1 MMRGILKALFSVAL
15 AAAAFGLPASGAAGA
30 DSPVTVQV
38 EGGYGGVVPQ
48 GGWAPIQVSVTNH
61 GPDTKATLKLSVGAG
76 QYGQTSGGAVRG
88 PASSGSVPPGGSY
101 GFSGPGSAAGS
112 PAVTQELDVVLPAG
126 TTKHFTAYLPSSPGT
141 WTAQVVGP
149 SGTLLAAARTQV
161 TQSTSLTVAVVS
173 DDPHAFDQIGSIQDV
188 AQAFEGLPQPIH
200 LTPGALPDNA
210 AALSAFGLVA
220 VTNAST
226 DSLTAAQRRALDDY
240 VAQGGSVL
248 TTGGDAWRKT
258 QAGLPADLVD
268 MAASGVQSVP
278 GLPGLASAL
287 GKPAV
292 AGSVAVTTGTRRS
305 GVTALSDGQTPI
317 LLDAPVGRGRALY
330 LAVDP
335 TAEPLASWSGT
346 VPLLRQVVVRAAAG
360 SAALHGGSPFP
371 IAGRG
376 IQSQGSSLFQALS
389 NIPSLDLPS
398 PLLIAIALI
407 VFIVLVGPVNYLLL
421 RRIHRPDLAWGTIP
435 LLVVMSAGSIYGIGL
450 KTRGTNVLADRV
462 RLLYVQPGSNRAYV
476 DAGTGVFAP
485 HTGAHTVSTVSGSL
499 VTTLSGGSLWLGG
512 GGIVL
517 PLPFSSASAATSS
530 LTVKDGNPP
539 AVRMTWPNADS
550 IQAFGEE
557 YAQTQPGTLD
567 AHLTLTNGRLTGTVV
582 NHTGTTITDAVV
594 LSGTAF
600 SKLGTI
606 PPGSSAPIDIP
617 LPGAGPVNRFAGQTF
632 SLPQQV
638 YLHAPASCSAN
649 VPCNIPGV
657 TFPTSRPTAAGRQ
670 AQRRSDVL
678 SGVLG
683 QDILDVP
690 RPMFVGWATT
700 PSGPVRVDGARA
712 QLNELD
718 AYILQLDPPVPAGT
732 GSSLASG
739 SVAGRVVDVTGS
751 PSLESPGAGVGAS
764 LPPNAS
770 ATFEF
775 ALGGAKGGTEGGTEG
790 ATAWQRLS
798 LTVTIP
804 LPAGGPPTGGNA
816 TTAVYNFRTSTWD
829 PLPLS
834 ISKATDVP
842 APGDHVS
849 PDGVLRVRA
858 QTTNSSAEL
867 GTIDVSG
874 ERAPST

>member
-1 MMRGILKALFSVAL
+1 MMRRILKALFSVAL
-15 AAAAFGLPASGAAGA
+15 AAATFGLPAPGAADA
-30 DSPVTVQV
+30 DSPVTVQA

-76 QYGQTSGGAVRG
+76 QNGQTGGGTIKG
-88 PASSGSVPPGGSY
+88 PVTVPSIGSVGPGGWY
-101 GFSGPGSAAGS
+101 GFSGPGSAAGG
-112 PAVTQELDVVLPAG
+112 PAVTRELDVVLPAG

-141 WTAQVVGP
+141 WTAEVAGP
-149 SGTLLAAARTQV
+149 SGRVLAAARTQV
-161 TQSTSLTVAVVS
+161 MQSTSLSVAVVS
-173 DDPHAFDQIGSIQDV
+173 DDPHALDQIGSIQDV
-188 AQAFEGLPQPIH
+188 AQSFQGPPQAVH

-210 AALSAFGLVA
+210 AALSSFGLVA
-220 VTNAST
+220 VTNATT

-240 VAQGGSVL
+240 VAHGGSIL
-248 TTGGDAWRKT
+248 ATGGDAWRKT
-258 QAGLPADLVD
+258 QAGLPADLVA
-268 MAASGVQSVP
+268 MAASGVRSVP

-346 VPLLRQVVVRAAAG
+346 VPLLRQVVVRAASG
-360 SAALHGGSPFP
+360 STALNGGSPFP
-371 IAGRG
+371 TPGRG
-376 IQSQGSSLFQALS
+376 VQSQGSSLFQALS

-398 PLLIAIALI
+398 PLLIAVALI
-407 VFIVLVGPVNYLLL
+407 AFIVLVGPVNYLLL

-450 KTRGTNVLADRV
+450 KTRGTDVLADRV

-485 HTGAHTVSTVSGSL
+485 HTGAHTVSTVNGSL

-517 PLPFSSASAATSS
+517 PVPFSSSSAATGS

-539 AVRMTWPNADS
+539 AVSMTWPNADS

-557 YAQTQPGTLD
+557 YAETQPGALD
-567 AHLTLTNGRLTGTVV
+567 AHLTVTNGRLTGTVV
-582 NHTGTTITDAVV
+582 NHTGTTITDAVA

-600 SKLGTI
+600 SRLGTI
-606 PPGSSAPIDIP
+606 PPDGSAPVDIP

-638 YLHAPASCSAN
+638 YLHAPASCGVN
-649 VPCNIPGV
+649 VPCNVPGV
-657 TFPTSRPTAAGRQ
+657 TFQASRPTAAGRQ

-683 QDILDVP
+683 QDLLDVP

-700 PSGPVRVDGARA
+700 PSGPVRVDGGRA

-718 AYILQLDPPVPAGT
+718 AYIMQLDPPAPAGT
-732 GSSLASG
+732 GSSLAAG

-751 PSLESPGAGVGAS
+751 PSLESQGAGLGAS

-775 ALGGAKGGTEGGTEG
+775 ALG
-790 ATAWQRLS
+790 ATAWQKLF
-798 LTVTIP
+798 LTVTLP
-804 LPAGGPPTGGNA
+804 LPTGGPPSGGNA

-834 ISKATDVP
+834 ISQATDVP
-842 APGDHVS
+842 ASNDHVS
-849 PDGVLRVRA
+849 PDGLLRVRA
-858 QTTNSSAEL
+858 QTTSSSAEL

-874 ERAPST
+874 ERAPSA

>member
-1 MMRGILKALFSVAL
+1 MMRRTLKALFSVAL
-15 AAAAFGLPASGAAGA
+15 AAATFGLPALGAAGA
-30 DSPVTVQV
+30 DSPVTLQV

-48 GGWAPIQVSVTNH
+48 GGWAPIQVNVTNH
-61 GPDTKATLKLSVGAG
+61 GRDTKATLKLSVATG
-76 QYGQTSGGAVRG
+76 QNGQTGGGVIKG
-88 PASSGSVPPGGSY
+88 PVVLPSTGSVATGGWY
-101 GFSGPGSAAGS
+101 GFSGPGSAAG
-112 PAVTQELDVVLPAG
+112 PAVTRELDVVLPAG
-126 TTKHFTAYLPSSPGT
+126 TMKHFTAYLPSSPGT
-141 WTAQVVGP
+141 WTAEVVDP
-149 SGTLLAAARTQV
+149 SGKVLAAARAQV
-161 TQSTSLTVAVVS
+161 TQSTSLRVAVVS
-173 DDPHAFDQIGSIQDV
+173 DDPHALDQIGSLQDV
-188 AQAFEGLPQPIH
+188 AQTFQGPPQAIH
-200 LTPGALPDNA
+200 LTPGTLPDNA

-220 VTNAST
+220 VTNATT
-226 DSLTAAQRRALDDY
+226 DALTAAQRRALDDY
-240 VAQGGSVL
+240 VGQGGSILV
-248 TTGGDAWRKT
+248 TGGDAWRTT
-258 QAGLPADLVD
+258 QAGLPADLVAL
-268 MAASGVQSVP
+268 AASGVQAVV

-292 AGSVAVTTGTRRS
+292 AGSVGVTIGTRRG
-305 GVTALSDGQTPI
+305 GVTALGDGPTPI

-346 VPLLRQVVVRAAAG
+346 MPLLRHVVVRAAAG
-360 SAALHGGSPFP
+360 SGALNAGSPFP
-371 IAGRG
+371 TPGRG
-376 IQSQGSSLFQALS
+376 VQSQGSSLFLALS

-407 VFIVLVGPVNYLLL
+407 AFIVLVGPVNYLLL

-450 KTRGTNVLADRV
+450 KTRGTDVLADRV

-485 HTGAHTVSTVSGSL
+485 HTGAHTVSTVNGSL
-499 VTTLSGGSLWLGG
+499 VTTLAGGSLFFGG

-517 PLPFSSASAATSS
+517 PLPFSSSPSATGS

-557 YAQTQPGTLD
+557 YAETQPGALD
-567 AHLTLTNGRLTGTVV
+567 AHLTITNGRLTGTVV
-582 NHTGTTITDAVV
+582 NHTGTTITDAAV

-600 SKLGTI
+600 SRFGTI
-606 PPGSSAPIDIP
+606 RPGGSAPIDIP

-638 YLHAPASCSAN
+638 YLHAPASCAIN
-649 VPCNIPGV
+649 VPCNVPGV
-657 TFPTSRPTAAGRQ
+657 TFPASRPTAAGRQ

-683 QDILDVP
+683 QDVLDA
-690 RPMFVGWATT
+690 RQPMFVGWATT
-700 PSGPVRVDGARA
+700 PSGPVQVDGERA

-718 AYILQLDPPVPAGT
+718 AYILQLDPPAFAGT
-732 GSSLASG
+732 GSSLAAG

-751 PSLESPGAGVGAS
+751 PSLETPRAGLGAS

-770 ATFEF
+770 ATVEF
-775 ALGGAKGGTEGGTEG
+775 ALG
-790 ATAWQRLS
+790 ATAWQKLS
-798 LTVTIP
+798 LTVTLP
-804 LPAGGPPTGGNA
+804 LPTGGPPSSGNA

-834 ISKATDVP
+834 ISQATDVP

-849 PDGVLRVRA
+849 PDGLLRVRA

-874 ERAPST
+874 ERAPSA